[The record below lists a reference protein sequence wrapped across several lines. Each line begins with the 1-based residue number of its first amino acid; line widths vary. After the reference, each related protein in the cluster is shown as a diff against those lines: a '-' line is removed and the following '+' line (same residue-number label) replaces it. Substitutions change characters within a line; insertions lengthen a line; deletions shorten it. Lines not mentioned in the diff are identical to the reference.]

1 MAQKDLL
8 AALPPAEAAAVSL
21 RRMGAS
27 AAQSPEGRPGMAAAP
42 PKAGRAVRAALGVL
56 AALVIGLAIGAVTE
70 WFPSDVIA
78 ASTSGGPWVLVS
90 FLVALTAAGIASAT
104 ARGTACMAGLAIGYY
119 AVGTFHTIP
128 PSSDMARFWIPVAL
142 LIGPLTGL
150 AAGWIRSGPPLLAQI
165 AAGGIPGVLIGESI
179 AEHHRLEM
187 LVGVAMMAGL
197 LAWQTRRTAQQIP
210 AAQAPARALA
220 VALAACL
227 AAGALTASW
236 YLGIVLA

>member
-1 MAQKDLL
+1 MAQKNQLTALL
-8 AALPPAEAAAVSL
+8 PTEAAAISP
-21 RRMGAS
+21 RRIEAS
-27 AAQSPEGRPGMAAAP
+27 AAHSAEGFPGTAAAP
-42 PKAGRAVRAALGVL
+42 PKAGRAVWAALGAL

-104 ARGTACMAGLAIGYY
+104 ARGLACMAGLASGYY
-119 AVGTFHTIP
+119 AAGTFHTIP
-128 PSSDMARFWIPVAL
+128 PASDMARFWIPVAL

-150 AAGWIRSGPPLLAQI
+150 AAGWIRSGAPLLAQI
-165 AAGGIPGVLIGESI
+165 AAGGVPGVLIGESI
-179 AEHHRLEM
+179 AVHHRLEM

-197 LAWQTRRTAQQIP
+197 LAWQTRRSAPKTQPAQS
-210 AAQAPARALA
+210 PARVVA

-227 AAGALTASW
+227 SAGALTASW

>member
-1 MAQKDLL
+1 MAQKHQL
-8 AALPPAEAAAVSL
+8 AALLPTEAAAISPGGI
-21 RRMGAS
+21 GAS
-27 AAQSPEGRPGMAAAP
+27 AAHISEGFPGTAAP
-42 PKAGRAVRAALGVL
+42 PKAGRAVRSALGVL
-56 AALVIGLAIGAVTE
+56 AALVMGLALGAVTE
-70 WFPSDVIA
+70 WFPADVIA
-78 ASTSGGPWVLVS
+78 ASTTGGPWVLVS

-104 ARGTACMAGLAIGYY
+104 ARGLACMAGLAIGYY
-119 AVGTFHTIP
+119 AAGTFHTIP

-165 AAGGIPGVLIGESI
+165 AGGGIPGVLIGESV
-179 AEHHRLEM
+179 AAHHRLEM

-197 LAWQTRRTAQQIP
+197 LAWQTRRSARQTPTARS
-210 AAQAPARALA
+210 AAWPVA

>member
-1 MAQKDLL
+1 MAQKHQL
-8 AALPPAEAAAVSL
+8 AALLPTEAAAISP
-21 RRMGAS
+21 RGIGAS
-27 AAQSPEGRPGMAAAP
+27 AAHIPEGFPRTAAP
-42 PKAGRAVRAALGVL
+42 PKAGRGVRSALGVL
-56 AALVIGLAIGAVTE
+56 AALVIGLVIGAVTE
-70 WFPSDVIA
+70 WFPSDTIA

-104 ARGTACMAGLAIGYY
+104 ARGLACMAGMAIGYY
-119 AVGTFHTIP
+119 AAGTFHTLP

-165 AAGGIPGVLIGESI
+165 AAGGVPGVLIGESI
-179 AEHHRLEM
+179 AVRHPLEM

-197 LAWQTRRTAQQIP
+197 LAWQTCRSASQSS
-210 AAQAPARALA
+210 AARAAAGVA

-236 YLGIVLA
+236 YLGIVLG

>member
-1 MAQKDLL
+1 MAQKHQLALL
-8 AALPPAEAAAVSL
+8 STEAAAISP
-21 RRMGAS
+21 RRIEAS
-27 AAQSPEGRPGMAAAP
+27 AAQSPEARPGAAAAP
-42 PKAGRAVRAALGVL
+42 KAGQIVRSALGVL
-56 AALVIGLAIGAVTE
+56 AALVIGLAIGAITE

-78 ASTSGGPWVLVS
+78 ASTTGGPWVLVS
-90 FLVALTAAGIASAT
+90 FLVALTAAGIGSAT
-104 ARGTACMAGLAIGYY
+104 ARGLACMAGMAIGYY

-128 PSSDMARFWIPVAL
+128 PSSDMARFWVPVAL

-179 AEHHRLEM
+179 AVHHQLEM

-197 LAWQTRRTAQQIP
+197 LAWQTRRSAP
-210 AAQAPARALA
+210 QAPAARAAAGVA
-220 VALAACL
+220 VALAACV

>member
-1 MAQKDLL
+1 MAQKHQLALL
-8 AALPPAEAAAVSL
+8 STEAAAISP
-21 RRMGAS
+21 RRIEAS
-27 AAQSPEGRPGMAAAP
+27 AAQSPEARPGAAAAP
-42 PKAGRAVRAALGVL
+42 KAGQIVRSALGVL
-56 AALVIGLAIGAVTE
+56 AALVIGLAIGAITE

-78 ASTSGGPWVLVS
+78 ASTTGGPWVLVS
-90 FLVALTAAGIASAT
+90 FLVALTAAGIGSAT
-104 ARGTACMAGLAIGYY
+104 ARGLACMAGMAIGYY

-128 PSSDMARFWIPVAL
+128 PSSDMARFWVPVAL

-179 AEHHRLEM
+179 AVHHQLEM
-187 LVGVAMMAGL
+187 LVGVAVMAGL
-197 LAWQTRRTAQQIP
+197 LAWQTRRSAPQSS
-210 AAQAPARALA
+210 AAQAVVA
-220 VALAACL
+220 VAACL